1 MDGLTKLYGLMA
13 GGVCLYL
20 AVYRGIWLV
29 LPVGAGL
36 WLLTMIAG
44 RLLDQA
50 IRGSRRGS
58 WWPLFASFVT
68 WLLLVVVTVLA
79 GAAVAVTV

>member
-1 MDGLTKLYGLMA
+1 MDGLTKIYGVMA

-36 WLLTMIAG
+36 WALAMLAG

-58 WWPLFASFVT
+58 WWPLVASAVT

-79 GAAVAVTV
+79 GAAVAVAI